1 MKLRV
6 LGCSGGVGQNL
17 RTTSYLLDEHILLDG
32 GTGVGDLTLEQMRD
46 IRHLVLTHAH
56 LDHIAGF
63 ALMLA
68 SIYDSID
75 HTIQIHAPET
85 VIHALKNS
93 LFNWQVWPDF
103 SQLPSAESPII
114 QFNCVNETEPFFID
128 AYHIEVVALSHTV
141 DSYAYLISHENSHLC
156 FFGDTGPTDKVW
168 QRINQSGIDYTI
180 IVEVSYPND
189 KKQLA
194 ADSGHYTAELLATDL
209 AKLTK
214 KPKILIQHLKPGVED
229 VVIEECKVNLSMF
242 EPLFIHSSSNY
253 YF

>member
-6 LGCSGGVGQNL
+6 LGCSGGVGKNL

-68 SIYDSID
+68 SIYDSIE
-75 HTIQIHAPET
+75 HTIQVHAPQT
-85 VIHALKNS
+85 VITALKSS

-114 QFNCVNETEPFFID
+114 QFNCVNETELFFID
-128 AYHIEVVALSHTV
+128 DYQIEAVALNHTV

-168 QRINQSGIDYTI
+168 QRINQSGIDYAI

-194 ADSGHYTAELLATDL
+194 ADSGHYTAELLAADL

-214 KPKILIQHLKPGVED
+214 KPKIFIQHLKPGVEEI
-229 VVIEECKVNLSMF
+229 VIEECKVNLSMF
-242 EPLFIHSSSNY
+242 EPLFIHSSSSY

>member
-1 MKLRV
+1 MKLKV
-6 LGCSGGVGQNL
+6 LGCSGGIGKNL

-75 HTIQIHAPET
+75 HTIQVHAPET
-85 VIHALKNS
+85 VINALKNS

-103 SQLPSAESPII
+103 SQLPSPEAPII
-114 QFNCVNETEPFFID
+114 QFNSVNETEPFFID
-128 AYHIEVVALSHTV
+128 DYQIEAVALSHTV
-141 DSYAYLISHENSHLC
+141 DSYAYLISHNYSHLC
-156 FFGDTGPTDKVW
+156 FFGDTGPTDKIW
-168 QRINQSGIDYTI
+168 QRINQSGIDYVI

-194 ADSGHYTAELLATDL
+194 ADSGHYTAELLAVDL
-209 AKLTK
+209 AKLTH
-214 KPKILIQHLKPGVED
+214 KPQVFIQHLKPCVESI
-229 VVIEECKVNLSMF
+229 VTEQCQQAL
-242 EPLFIHSSSNY
+242 SNY
-253 YF
+253 PVQFVHQLTSIQL

>member
-1 MKLRV
+1 MELRV

-17 RTTSYLLDEHILLDG
+17 LTTSYLLDEHILLDG

-75 HTIQIHAPET
+75 HTIQVHAPQT
-85 VIHALKNS
+85 VINALKNS

-103 SQLPSAESPII
+103 SQLPSPEAPILKLNSI
-114 QFNCVNETEPFFID
+114 NEAQPFFID
-128 AYHIEVVALSHTV
+128 DYQVEAISLNHTV

-189 KKQLA
+189 RKQLA

-209 AKLTK
+209 AKLNK

-229 VVIEECKVNLSMF
+229 IVIEECKVSLSMF
-242 EPLFIHSSSNY
+242 EPLFIHSSTSY

>member
-1 MKLRV
+1 MELRV

-63 ALMLA
+63 ALMLS
-68 SIYDSID
+68 SIYDSVD
-75 HTIQIHAPET
+75 HTIQIHAPQT
-85 VIHALKNS
+85 VINALKNS

-103 SQLPSAESPII
+103 SQLPSPEAPII
-114 QFNCVNETEPFFID
+114 KFNSVNETKPFLID
-128 AYHIEVVALSHTV
+128 DYQIEAVALSHTV
-141 DSYAYLISHENSHLC
+141 ESYAYLISHNNSHLC

-168 QRINQSGIDYTI
+168 QRINQSGIDYAV